1 MLNWSEPALELISF
15 LGSYLAIGVIGFRYG
30 VLGRARASDQLDD
43 GREGIFLRAASRAAL
58 LGLLGTIISTVLLLH
73 GAMNQAAAKHLTMA
87 EVLTAGQGL
96 GAAKLG
102 LYAVALVGFALCA
115 ARSRIAWSVTGV
127 AVIIAALINVFTG
140 RWATLVNPVHVL
152 AGSLW
157 IGTLFVLMAIG
168 LPAVLA
174 SSQSGSEKART
185 VADLVNAYSPMALVS
200 VAVLAISGV
209 VTAWRHLKYVAA
221 LWTTSYGFALIVKLC
236 VVVIVLALG
245 AWNWRRVRPSLGTE
259 AATGALRRSATAELA
274 FAGLVLLITSV
285 LVSLP
290 SPKLPH

>member
-1 MLNWSEPALELISF
+1 
-15 LGSYLAIGVIGFRYG
+15 
-30 VLGRARASDQLDD
+30 
-43 GREGIFLRAASRAAL
+43 
-58 LGLLGTIISTVLLLH
+58 
-73 GAMNQAAAKHLTMA
+73 
-87 EVLTAGQGL
+87 
-96 GAAKLG
+96 
-102 LYAVALVGFALCA
+102 
-115 ARSRIAWSVTGV
+115 
-127 AVIIAALINVFTG
+127 
-140 RWATLVNPVHVL
+140 
-152 AGSLW
+152 
-157 IGTLFVLMAIG
+157 
-168 LPAVLA
+168 
-174 SSQSGSEKART
+174 
-185 VADLVNAYSPMALVS
+185 